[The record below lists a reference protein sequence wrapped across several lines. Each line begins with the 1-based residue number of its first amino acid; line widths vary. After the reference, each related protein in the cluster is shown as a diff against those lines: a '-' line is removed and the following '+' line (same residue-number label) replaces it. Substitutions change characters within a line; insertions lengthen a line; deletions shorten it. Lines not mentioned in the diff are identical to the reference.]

1 MGRPM
6 TSRGSRSTVLSS
18 RSAKRGT
25 PRMRSAV
32 GCDMAVTLQPWRVPV
47 IRTCRELLDPALG
60 RLEQCGAPPV
70 QRLPALPELDRL
82 VDRHVATLELADDL
96 LQLAAEVLDLPLGC
110 VTVAHA
116 CTSSTVAARPPV
128 ASSISRR
135 LPGASVAASF
145 SAEPPERTMA

>member
-1 MGRPM
+1 MNSPAR
-6 TSRGSRSTVLSS
+6 RSTVLSS

-47 IRTCRELLDPALG
+47 IWSRRELLDPALG

-82 VDRHVATLELADDL
+82 VDRHVAALELADDL
-96 LQLAAEVLDLPLGC
+96 LQLPAELLERLLGSIA
-110 VTVAHA
+110 VAHR
-116 CTSSTVAARPPV
+116 CTSSTVAARPPL
-128 ASSISRR
+128 AS
-135 LPGASVAASF
+135 
-145 SAEPPERTMA
+145 